1 MNEEEKRILLE
12 NNRIIKENNAMLKEL
27 LEIARKYTDPEN
39 IKSEN
44 DNDFFMNVVANILA
58 KKLEKKFGL

>member
-1 MNEEEKRILLE
+1 MKKKKRLL
-12 NNRIIKENNAMLKEL
+12 RENNAMLKEL

-44 DNDFFMNVVANILA
+44 DNDFFMNVVANIVA
-58 KKLEKKFGL
+58 KKLESKLGL